1 MPVVQSIVGHG
12 SPAIT
17 RHYVHIGES
26 AARQA
31 INALPMNGST
41 YSISTKADIIN
52 LLSKANDAQ
61 LEKILL
67 LAADV
72 LSQA

>member
-17 RHYVHIGES
+17 RHYVHIGED

-31 INALPMNGST
+31 INALPQGKNT
-41 YSISTKADIIN
+41 FEKTDRQKLKDIFEILN
-52 LLSKANDAQ
+52 SKAVLTDTEKQ
-61 LEKILL
+61 ILETI
-67 LAADV
+67 
-72 LSQA
+72 S

>member
-17 RHYVHIGES
+17 RHYVHIGEG

-31 INALPMNGST
+31 IDALPQGKNTSEK
-41 YSISTKADIIN
+41 SDCQKLKEIFDILN
-52 LLSKANDAQ
+52 SKAVLTDSDKQ
-61 LEKILL
+61 ILETI
-67 LAADV
+67 
-72 LSQA
+72 S